1 MLHCGIPQ
9 QWVRLLIMQLGTE
22 PWPLNSTI
30 HRTVM
35 PKTLLFLCWYFTAIK
50 IIEYP
55 LVKPSNSGMRY
66 ILLRHQLPMLPGIRL
81 IDTYISP
88 MRATGLLGAVM
99 PRFGIKFSGI
109 FWMCTYTAVL
119 RNCQQNLDKF
129 YTRRVWPPVGS
140 NGSISSG
147 PLLATDPT
155 AGSTGYISHWVATS

>member
-1 MLHCGIPQ
+1 
-9 QWVRLLIMQLGTE
+9 
-22 PWPLNSTI
+22 
-30 HRTVM
+30 
-35 PKTLLFLCWYFTAIK
+35 
-50 IIEYP
+50 
-55 LVKPSNSGMRY
+55 MRY

-119 RNCQQNLDKF
+119 RNCQQNLDNCS
-129 YTRRVWPPVGS
+129 TRRVWPPVGS

-155 AGSTGYISHWVATS
+155 AGSTGYISHWVATSSASATTVLTGASDASVVKAPADNHRGVVA

>member
-9 QWVRLLIMQLGTE
+9 PPVRLLIMQLRTE

-35 PKTLLFLCWYFTAIK
+35 PKTLLLLCCYFTALNV
-50 IIEYP
+50 IEYALVTP
-55 LVKPSNSGMRY
+55 RSSGMPYTMVKPSNSGRRR

-81 IDTYISP
+81 IDTYMSP

-119 RNCQQNLDKF
+119 RNCQQNLDNF
-129 YTRRVWPPVGS
+129 YTRRVWP
-140 NGSISSG
+140 
-147 PLLATDPT
+147 
-155 AGSTGYISHWVATS
+155 